1 MRTLALMCGR
11 PYTSVVVLTLA
22 VALPNTYFKGYSTS
36 SGFVVSRKI
45 GEQEGLGSRKV
56 GEQEG
61 LGSKKHLACSPS
73 VTTDEDLQIES
84 PVLLNDF

>member
-45 GEQEGLGSRKV
+45 GEQEGLGSRK
-56 GEQEG
+56 GWG
-61 LGSKKHLACSPS
+61 AGRLGSRKGWGA
-73 VTTDEDLQIES
+73 
-84 PVLLNDF
+84 